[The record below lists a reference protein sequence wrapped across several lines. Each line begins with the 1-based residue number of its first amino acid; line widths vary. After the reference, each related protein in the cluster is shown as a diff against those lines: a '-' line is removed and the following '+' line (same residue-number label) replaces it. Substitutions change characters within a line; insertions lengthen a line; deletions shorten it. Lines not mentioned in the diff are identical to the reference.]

1 MGGRAFTHL
10 QIFSLCSLIGEGLAV
25 LAGGWNWKYVHVARS
40 QQKGTINMMLY
51 IYQVIREY
59 PDGVRGKRSKRYA
72 CFEPSLRIGGLYV
85 HLGVG
90 FPGLQ
95 RVLSMTVEHI
105 PD

>member
-1 MGGRAFTHL
+1 MGKRAFTHL
-10 QIFSLCSLIGEGLAV
+10 QIFFLCSLIGEGLAV
-25 LAGGWNWKYVHVARS
+25 LAGEWNWKYAHVARS
-40 QQKGTINMMLY
+40 QQKGNHEHD
-51 IYQVIREY
+51 VIRI
-59 PDGVRGKRSKRYA
+59 PRDPGIPGVRGKRSKRYA

-85 HLGVG
+85 HLGTG